1 MIFFTPHAT
10 MLTVKMDKRTPAAQS
25 LKLELHIRSHSSHKI
40 IDFDTQLLII
50 QTHSAYTMVY
60 VETEVM

>member
-1 MIFFTPHAT
+1 